1 MDSCMS
7 VRMIN
12 MSNRDTNRMRMNSLS
27 LQLSY
32 FFIQEMSRPISS
44 TTDAFTTN
52 SVKNCEWK

>member
-32 FFIQEMSRPISS
+32 YFIQEMSRPISS
-44 TTDAFTTN
+44 TTDAFMTN
-52 SVKNCEWK
+52 SDKNCEWK